1 MQLHIHEL
9 VRQSEADGF
18 QLNESKCKDLRISF
32 SGSGSSVDHIT
43 MNDKQLEAVSS
54 TKLLGVVV
62 WDNLRWNGHV
72 ESICKKAA
80 MRLYFL
86 KQLRRAKV
94 PPKDMLLSYP
104 TCMPSFS
111 SFFAAI
117 SV

>member
-86 KQLRRAKV
+86 KQLKAR
-94 PPKDMLLSYP
+94 
-104 TCMPSFS
+104 
-111 SFFAAI
+111 
-117 SV
+117 